1 MSLNRFVELFIA
13 WLAGIHKT
21 QVKTLAVL
29 VFGLLRSPRLGV
41 ASLGRA
47 LPGPTAE
54 KHRIKRVD
62 RFLGNRRLRV
72 GRCARPL
79 ARAMAG
85 TRKRLF
91 IAIDWTDLHDGAHQA
106 LVAGV
111 VTRGRALPVWWQVMA
126 KEQLT
131 ANQNR
136 FEERFVAK
144 LRELL
149 PPKCEVI
156 ILADRGFGRV
166 SFLQKLE
173 ALGFKYVI
181 RTQGNVWVEGE
192 GYTGVLGKLKVGP
205 GTQWDL
211 GLVRYQKEVGWPA
224 TAGGALQAGT
234 ERTLVAGHQHHRGTS
249 GAHRRLVCPAD
260 GSRGIF
266 PGLKERAGWFSA
278 AGTGFEFGA
287 AVQPAFSPDSVRLLL
302 TDRSGGL
309 GRKTATAP
317 AADGEHGAKTD
328 PGALAGGVLHFPFLV
343 KRLAGPMPL
352 GIPYLARNSLQ
363 WDVGLK
369 VGIPEGAAP

>member
-1 MSLNRFVELFIA
+1 MSLNRFVELFIT

-79 ARAMAG
+79 ARAIAG

-111 VTRGRALPVWWQVMA
+111 VTRGRALPVWWQVIA

-149 PPKCEVI
+149 PSKCELI

-166 SFLQKLE
+166 SFFQKLE

-192 GYTGVLGKLKVGP
+192 GYTGVLGKLKVVP
-205 GTQWDL
+205 GTERDL

-224 TAGGALQAGT
+224 RVVVRFKLGQSEPWWLVTNITEARAEHIADWYGRRMEIEEFFRDLKNERAGFRLRG
-234 ERTLVAGHQHHRGTS
+234 LVLSSAMRYNRLFLLIAYAYYLLTVVGDWAEKRQL
-249 GAHRRLVCPAD
+249 HRRLMANTERKRTLGLWRVGYYIFRSWSSGRRGRCPWV
-260 GSRGIF
+260 F
-266 PGLKERAGWFSA
+266 HTW
-278 AGTGFEFGA
+278 
-287 AVQPAFSPDSVRLLL
+287 
-302 TDRSGGL
+302 
-309 GRKTATAP
+309 
-317 AADGEHGAKTD
+317 
-328 PGALAGGVLHFPFLV
+328 
-343 KRLAGPMPL
+343 
-352 GIPYLARNSLQ
+352 
-363 WDVGLK
+363 
-369 VGIPEGAAP
+369 PEIAYTET